1 MVKFSFEQL
10 VSILN
15 IEMMIIDID
24 LLIAWGATYK
34 EVSKGAIIFKEGQNC
49 SFYHQ
54 LVSGS
59 VRWVN
64 MDDNGKEFIQK
75 IIEPGESFGEL
86 PLFDDGL
93 YAATA
98 IVDEKSVILRLH
110 KPTFLQLLKEYPAIS
125 LSFSRMLAQ
134 RIRFNFMQ
142 LKSLAFNDPET
153 RISIL
158 LNYFKQENKNF
169 CGNCNQLKLTRQQ
182 IAGMTGLRVETVIR
196 SMRHMHDRGELLI
209 DKGKV
214 YC

>member
-1 MVKFSFEQL
+1 MA
-10 VSILN
+10 
-15 IEMMIIDID
+15 MIDID
-24 LLIAWGATYK
+24 LLITWGATYK
-34 EVSKGAIIFKEGQNC
+34 EVSKGTIIFKEGQNC

-134 RIRFNFMQ
+134 RVRFNFMQ

>member
-1 MVKFSFEQL
+1 MV
-10 VSILN
+10 
-15 IEMMIIDID
+15 MIDID
-24 LLIAWGATYK
+24 LLITWGASFK
-34 EVSKGAIIFKEGQNC
+34 EVPKGTIIFSDGQMC

-59 VRWVN
+59 VRWVSI
-64 MDDNGKEFIQK
+64 DDNGKEFIQK

-86 PLFDDGL
+86 PMFDDDIC
-93 YAATA
+93 AATA
-98 IVDEKSVILRLH
+98 IADEKSVILRLH
-110 KPTFLQLLKEYPAIS
+110 KPTFLLLLKEYPLVSI
-125 LSFSRMLAQ
+125 SFSRLLAQ
-134 RIRFNFMQ
+134 RVRFNFIQ
-142 LKSLAFNDPET
+142 LKSLAFNDPES

-169 CGNCNQLKLTRQQ
+169 CGNCHQLKLTRQQ